1 MRLHKRL
8 KDLRSKLPNSECLT
22 AYDLPR
28 ACLVEFRRRRSPV
41 VPNRDLDSTDT
52 LVKRL
57 LVEWSSGRVVEWS
70 IAVCNAAVLEVPDI
84 RIDSTAFSDGKSSEN
99 YEHRSF
105 DTSPK
110 NFRCR

>member
-8 KDLRSKLPNSECLT
+8 KDPRNNLTSKLPNSDGLA

-28 ACLVEFRRRRSPV
+28 ACPVVFRRRTSPV

-57 LVEWSSGRVVEWS
+57 LVEWS
-70 IAVCNAAVLEVPDI
+70 IAVFYAGMLEVPNI
-84 RIDSTAFSDGKSSEN
+84 RIDSTAF
-99 YEHRSF
+99 R
-105 DTSPK
+105 
-110 NFRCR
+110 